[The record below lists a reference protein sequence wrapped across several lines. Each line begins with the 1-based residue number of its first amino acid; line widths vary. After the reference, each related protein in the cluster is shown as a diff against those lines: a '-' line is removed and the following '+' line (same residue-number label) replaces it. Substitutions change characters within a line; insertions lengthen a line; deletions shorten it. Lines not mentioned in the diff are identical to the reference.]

1 MSRWCCC
8 CCRRWALSSVGLV
21 GRENACCW
29 RYIYSAWTF
38 ALCRAS
44 SPFFFFFCF
53 QVVVFLL
60 RFVVHDHRFA
70 MLFYLNFEW
79 LLRQAIWL
87 GKQIG
92 IDRFFWIDKM
102 KIISKLLWLNQSLK
116 FNTSSKERKE
126 KDWRWNLFC
135 WWLWLYH
142 SNLIA

>member
-1 MSRWCCC
+1 MLLLLP
-8 CCRRWALSSVGLV
+8 ALSSFV
-21 GRENACCW
+21 GRFGRQGKCVLLK
-29 RYIYSAWTF
+29 IYLFSLDF
-38 ALCRAS
+38 CLVPRFIS
-44 SPFFFFFCF
+44 FFFFFCF

-79 LLRQAIWL
+79 LIRQAIWL

-92 IDRFFWIDKM
+92 IDRFFVFFWIVKT